1 MAYSARLSTFLFL
14 DSSEAKAM
22 LAASNLRR
30 LESEEVVFD
39 QGVPL
44 RAIFV
49 IESGS
54 LRVERMDSGAAIPL
68 ATMYEGELFG
78 EMSFVDGQPTSAR
91 VVAEE
96 PTEVRIIEPELITQM
111 SAQNAGF
118 EARLYRSIAAMLAQR
133 LRLREMHLYSNQSW
147 G

>member
-1 MAYSARLSTFLFL
+1 MAKCTFPFL
-14 DSSEAKAM
+14 DRAEAKAM
-22 LAASNLRR
+22 LAASSLRR

-39 QGVPL
+39 QGVPM

-49 IESGS
+49 IERGS
-54 LRVERMDSGAAIPL
+54 LRVERMDNGAAIPL

-91 VVAEE
+91 VVAAE
-96 PTEVRIIEPELITQM
+96 PAEVRIIEPELITQM
-111 SAQNAGF
+111 SAQKADF

-133 LRLREMHLYSNQSW
+133 LRLREMHLYSLVWQ
-147 G
+147 